1 MHEMFLNLEANEQG
15 EGESENDNNPGD
27 ALEEYARHTE
37 TTVTDM
43 SLTSSLWD
51 TKKIQKVIHKYQKY
65 VISSHYGSPSIV
77 SEAASYGR

>member
-1 MHEMFLNLEANEQG
+1 MLLNLEANEQG

-27 ALEEYARHTE
+27 ALEEYARQTE

-51 TKKIQKVIHKYQKY
+51 TKKSFTNI
-65 VISSHYGSPSIV
+65 
-77 SEAASYGR
+77 RNT